1 MEVQDVMTRKVVTV
15 GLDTP
20 YKEAVELLLAE
31 DVSGM
36 PVIDRFGWVVGVVS
50 EADLISKEA
59 YSGSPQRRF
68 LGLLGDSSESWS
80 AKAAGLRV
88 GDVMSQDVVIAGP
101 NEDVRTVAR
110 RMLEKRVKRMPVVT
124 PSGRLVGIV
133 SRHDLLRA
141 FHVTDEELA
150 GTVRGVLARNLYVAP
165 DHDVAVSANE
175 GIVRL
180 TGTVLRESDI
190 EIAASIARAVE
201 GVVGVVTDLA
211 FRERDQKYRRIE
223 VSVP

>member
-15 GLDTP
+15 GQDTP

-36 PVIDRFGWVVGVVS
+36 PVIDEFGWVVGIVS

-59 YSGSPQRRF
+59 YPEPTHRRF
-68 LGLLGDSSESWS
+68 RGLIAHSSESWS

-88 GDVMSQDVVIAGP
+88 GDVMSQDVIIAGP

-110 RMLEKRVKRMPVVT
+110 RMLEKKVKRMPVVT
-124 PSGRLVGIV
+124 RSGRLVGIV

-141 FHVTDEELA
+141 FHVTDEELSRW
-150 GTVRGVLARNLYVAP
+150 VCGVLERNLFVAP
-165 DHDVAVSANE
+165 DHDVVVSANE
-175 GIVRL
+175 GVVRL

-190 EIAASIARAVE
+190 EIAASIARTVE

-211 FRERDQKYRRIE
+211 FRERDAKYRRIE
-223 VSVP
+223 VSVS